1 MKPKKIIYYRDDSDD
16 MTFFESLKTVTV
28 DKNYDYERK
37 GPWNWFLRNILIRG
51 LVVPFAFVFRRFFI
65 RTRYVNRKVLRR
77 HKGGCFIYSNHTEVI
92 PEAFRAV
99 SAAFPHYTHIIVHPN
114 NVSVPHMQ
122 GVMMAGGCL
131 PLPNKPDGM
140 RNFLHAVE
148 RCCSKGPVVIFP
160 ERVIWPYY
168 TKIRRFSDANFH
180 YPVKF
185 DKPVFTMTVTYH
197 KGKLFDK
204 PYKIAYIDGPFY
216 PDKELPP
223 RERQKKLCDTAYQT
237 MCERAKL
244 NTYSYYEY
252 VQRDD
257 APEYRAK
264 LAEEEAA
271 QKSKKEK

>member
-1 MKPKKIIYYRDDSDD
+1 
-16 MTFFESLKTVTV
+16 
-28 DKNYDYERK
+28 
-37 GPWNWFLRNILIRG
+37 
-51 LVVPFAFVFRRFFI
+51 
-65 RTRYVNRKVLRR
+65 
-77 HKGGCFIYSNHTEVI
+77 
-92 PEAFRAV
+92 
-99 SAAFPHYTHIIVHPN
+99 
-114 NVSVPHMQ
+114 
-122 GVMMAGGCL
+122 
-131 PLPNKPDGM
+131 M
-140 RNFLHAVE
+140 RI
-148 RCCSKGPVVIFP
+148 S
-160 ERVIWPYY
+160 
-168 TKIRRFSDANFH
+168 
-180 YPVKF
+180 
-185 DKPVFTMTVTYH
+185 MTVTYH

-271 QKSKKEK
+271 QKAKKEK